1 MAGLDAPLHALR
13 LGTAGLAA
21 LLVGFPEGIAG
32 LAALLAGFPDL
43 PSMFILRLTD
53 LRFCAGIA
61 RTQSCL
67 DA

>member
-1 MAGLDAPLHALR
+1 MAGLDALLHALR
-13 LGTAGLAA
+13 LGTAGFAV

-43 PSMFILRLTD
+43 P
-53 LRFCAGIA
+53 FCAGIA